1 MSKAFVFLAD
11 GFEEIEAISPVD
23 ILRRG
28 GIDTLTVSVTGRSI
42 VTGAHGIP
50 VAADLLMEDF
60 LVGEAP
66 TVEDALV
73 FPGGLPGAQ
82 TLADC
87 RPLIEC
93 LRSHEAAGGVC
104 GAICA
109 APMVL
114 GGLGLY
120 QPLVDFAGAGA
131 SVPLLGFGNAL
142 AKGAIQGAKE
152 HGILGAFSGGIS
164 ATAAGVSAAI
174 LFGWLAALIF
184 RPRSK

>member
-1 MSKAFVFLAD
+1 MQYLSAF
-11 GFEEIEAISPVD
+11 
-23 ILRRG
+23 
-28 GIDTLTVSVTGRSI
+28 
-42 VTGAHGIP
+42 
-50 VAADLLMEDF
+50 
-60 LVGEAP
+60 
-66 TVEDALV
+66 
-73 FPGGLPGAQ
+73 
-82 TLADC
+82 
-87 RPLIEC
+87 LI
-93 LRSHEAAGGVC
+93 GGV
-104 GAICA
+104 ICTIGQLLLSFTRLTSA
-109 APMVL
+109 RILVLFVVAGVVL

-152 HGILGAFSGGIS
+152 HGILGAFSGGIL